1 MLFGRKQ
8 LRESWA
14 QQVRLPEIGLV
25 RNGFLLDVVINQP
38 DLRAVILGSVA
49 DQDNPE
55 ERLVGS
61 EIDFVMELR
70 DQRAKLLK
78 EGYADLIEVLIGVIR
93 IIVVAIGRGEVGD
106 VQVEANG
113 LRLRGDLPFRGSIEN
128 AHMAHVNRGNARRNR
143 LGFQGMVDRG
153 EQDRVIGDLDN
164 GAPAGKVGDDF
175 LLLGTERGSSRENGQ
190 QTQGGESEHCLHKRR
205 VAHCAAP
212 GAWRWFPG
220 TAGFA
225 KIQGCTERSTEND
238 GSEKLEETET
248 QRKVSRTNPESA

>member
-8 LRESWA
+8 LRESGT
-14 QQVRLPEIGLV
+14 QQARLPEIGLV

-49 DQDNPE
+49 DQNNPE
-55 ERLVGS
+55 ERLVGL
-61 EIDFVMELR
+61 EIDFVMKLG
-70 DQRAKLLK
+70 DQWAELLK

-93 IIVVAIGRGEVGD
+93 IIVVPIGRGEVGD
-106 VQVEANG
+106 VQVQANG
-113 LRLRGDLPFRGSIEN
+113 LRLRGDLPFGGSIEN
-128 AHMAHVNRGNARRNR
+128 AHMAHINRGNARRNR

-175 LLLGTERGSSRENGQ
+175 LLLGTQGESSRENGQ
-190 QTQGGESEHCLHKRR
+190 QTEGGGSEHCLHKRR
-205 VAHCAAP
+205 VAHCAVP

-220 TAGFA
+220 AAGFA
-225 KIQGCTERSTEND
+225 KIQGCTKRSRGNY
-238 GSEKLEETET
+238 GSEKLEETEA
-248 QRKVSRTNPESA
+248 QRKVSRANPQSA